1 MPRCDQR
8 FTPMAQR
15 GQHWRWLW
23 LVTAVVSTCFRNLGG
38 ETIGRV
44 MLEPCLPFLD
54 QPWAVYLRA
63 CWWFPNQ
70 RLNYIHDYI
79 FPFLSVEVRQHVD
92 CFGGILSSETA
103 PLNTARCDPSSL
115 PFCRKHLQYH
125 QLQGKGI
132 IIILSSYVSPYFRDI
147 FPWRFR
153 RSSRSSFRLA
163 GSGST
168 SLRSTSARSR
178 MLAPEGARIVDSA
191 IIVWYQALLYPLNY
205 SLYRLVSW
213 LFFFWTYFCCADVSS
228 PAKDMYVHVCAG
240 LYWCTYIYIYMCV
253 TWTFWY
259 DMKVSL
265 YIWLVS
271 KDWQWNMGNP
281 CLVQNPTWLLLDE
294 IQFSLVCF
302 HDPHTC
308 HYSDCLGF
316 FRGNPNQTSGWVWVV
331 FLYLLV
337 NICTVSLTFHE
348 FPKPFQLILVDPW
361 NSWRL
366 YVLPYF
372 GCDDNYIFGW
382 VPSGDQ
388 AYGKPPI

>member
-213 LFFFWTYFCCADVSS
+213 LFFLNIFLLCGCQLTS
-228 PAKDMYVHVCAG
+228 KRYV
-240 LYWCTYIYIYMCV
+240 CTRMCWIVLVYIHIYMCV
-253 TWTFWY
+253 LHEPFGMTWRC
-259 DMKVSL
+259 
-265 YIWLVS
+265 
-271 KDWQWNMGNP
+271 P
-281 CLVQNPTWLLLDE
+281 C
-294 IQFSLVCF
+294 
-302 HDPHTC
+302 
-308 HYSDCLGF
+308 
-316 FRGNPNQTSGWVWVV
+316 
-331 FLYLLV
+331 
-337 NICTVSLTFHE
+337 
-348 FPKPFQLILVDPW
+348 
-361 NSWRL
+361 
-366 YVLPYF
+366 
-372 GCDDNYIFGW
+372 IFGW
-382 VPSGDQ
+382 CQRIGNETWETHAWFKTQHDCCWMKSNFRWCVSMTHIHAIILIALASLEETQTRLVAGYGLYFYIYWLISALCHWHFMNSPSHFNWS
-388 AYGKPPI
+388 